1 MGVDI
6 KLPIGLMFAI
16 YGIILT
22 IYGFISRGDTEIYR
36 KSLDINVNLWT
47 GVFMLIFGAIMLA
60 LSKLNKK
67 KE

>member
-6 KLPIGLMFAI
+6 KLPIGLMFAL

-22 IYGFISRGDTEIYR
+22 IYGIISIGDAEIYR
-36 KSLDINVNLWT
+36 KSLGMNVNLWT
-47 GVFMLIFGAIMLA
+47 GVFMLIFGVIMLA